1 MLNLP
6 DLSRL
11 LMIPIGAMSGLAAAC
26 ANKAGT
32 LSIVIF
38 TFIGLLFGFG
48 MIWVSV
54 KFERRF
60 LIRGKHRF
68 HPFVYLFIPFVWIF
82 ITWLGPVFLA
92 LIVFGHK

>member
-38 TFIGLLFGFG
+38 TFIGLLLAIGVMWASF
-48 MIWVSV
+48 

-60 LIRGKHRF
+60 LIRGN
-68 HPFVYLFIPFVWIF
+68 HPLRHIVGFFIPFVWIF
-82 ITWLGPVFLA
+82 LAWFCPVVLA
-92 LIVFGHK
+92 LVVFGHK